1 MTKIVVTG
9 GTRLEGEIRLP
20 GAKNAVLPI
29 LAATLLTE
37 DEITLHDC
45 PHLSDVDNM
54 IEILRCMGCK
64 VKWEQN
70 SITVDASSANSCEMP
85 EHLAKELRSSI
96 FLMGPVLGRFR
107 KARLSFPGGC
117 EIGNRPIDLH
127 LGGISALNAKIS
139 EKYGFIT
146 CDGTQMRGAG
156 IHLDYPSVGA
166 TENIMM
172 AAATLEDT
180 SVIYNAAR
188 EPEIVDLQNFLVRLG
203 ARISGAGSSTIVIE
217 GVKSLSGGEYT
228 IMPDRIA
235 AGTVMTAAAITGGDV
250 TVKNAFASQLSS
262 VIAKLGE
269 AGCEID
275 VKNGNIRTRAP
286 QRPREIKLVE
296 TLPHP
301 GFPTDMQ
308 AQIVA
313 LCAVA
318 SGTSVVVENVFENR
332 FKHVPELVRMGASI
346 TLRDRTAIVR
356 GVDKLTGAAVTARD
370 LRGGAALVLAGLRA
384 EGETSVDNAW
394 HIDRGYERIE
404 TLMSTLGANITREQ

>member
-1 MTKIVVTG
+1 
-9 GTRLEGEIRLP
+9 
-20 GAKNAVLPI
+20 
-29 LAATLLTE
+29 
-37 DEITLHDC
+37 
-45 PHLSDVDNM
+45 
-54 IEILRCMGCK
+54 
-64 VKWEQN
+64 
-70 SITVDASSANSCEMP
+70 
-85 EHLAKELRSSI
+85 
-96 FLMGPVLGRFR
+96 
-107 KARLSFPGGC
+107 
-117 EIGNRPIDLH
+117 
-127 LGGISALNAKIS
+127 
-139 EKYGFIT
+139 
-146 CDGTQMRGAG
+146 
-156 IHLDYPSVGA
+156 
-166 TENIMM
+166 
-172 AAATLEDT
+172 
-180 SVIYNAAR
+180 
-188 EPEIVDLQNFLVRLG
+188 
-203 ARISGAGSSTIVIE
+203 
-217 GVKSLSGGEYT
+217 
-228 IMPDRIA
+228 MPDRIA